1 MMSIYLAVMGRV
13 LLQNT
18 SFFSSLLNEMGHE
31 FNQEV
36 RVCMLKFK
44 EVCDHIYIYI
54 LEIVDEIVN
63 LYISSSE
70 ALKSLHYTFFN
81 NMDFTCC
88 LG

>member
-1 MMSIYLAVMGRV
+1 MSCILIVQRYPVVMSIYLAVMGRV

-54 LEIVDEIVN
+54 
-63 LYISSSE
+63 YRR
-70 ALKSLHYTFFN
+70 
-81 NMDFTCC
+81 
-88 LG
+88 

>member
-1 MMSIYLAVMGRV
+1 MSCILIVQRYPVVMSIYLAVMGRV

-54 LEIVDEIVN
+54 GD
-63 LYISSSE
+63 S
-70 ALKSLHYTFFN
+70 
-81 NMDFTCC
+81 
-88 LG
+88 

>member
-54 LEIVDEIVN
+54 GD
-63 LYISSSE
+63 S
-70 ALKSLHYTFFN
+70 
-81 NMDFTCC
+81 
-88 LG
+88 